1 MTVLK
6 TRLDIVSV
14 LALGIFVAYLLV
26 PLFA

>member
-6 TRLDIVSV
+6 TRLDLRS
-14 LALGIFVAYLLV
+14 LLSLGVFVGYLLV

>member
-6 TRLDIVSV
+6 TRLDLVSM
-14 LALGIFVAYLLV
+14 LALGIFLAYLLV

>member
-6 TRLDIVSV
+6 TRLDLVSM